1 MCSRGRGQAVS
12 DRYCGGGDSGGS
24 LPHSRPSRLRQ
35 GGRAQVTKMSIYA
48 FLKNCSNQ
56 KCSSLF
62 SYNLYQYKFT
72 YCCSVITKS
81 KQKAS
86 FPERKFHEI
95 LQSLFFVN
103 TLDLANFAILIFFQE
118 KCTVHFC

>member
-1 MCSRGRGQAVS
+1 
-12 DRYCGGGDSGGS
+12 
-24 LPHSRPSRLRQ
+24 
-35 GGRAQVTKMSIYA
+35 MSIYA
-48 FLKNCSNQ
+48 FLNNCSNQ

-72 YCCSVITKS
+72 YCCSVSTKS

-95 LQSLFFVN
+95 FQSLFFVN
-103 TLDLANFAILIFFQE
+103 ALDLANFAILIFFRKNVLFIFVNVNQLLT
-118 KCTVHFC
+118 TVHQQNIFVNKIKIKNFLRKFLAHT